1 MSYFISISAILFPQI
16 QLMIYFILGAMLY
29 AFSELEWMSSSLTLS
44 AALLL
49 GTICSAVD
57 PVAVNI
63 FVVLCSCRK

>member
-1 MSYFISISAILFPQI
+1 MAQESTCPLLIVICFIA
-16 QLMIYFILGAMLY
+16 GGMLY
-29 AFSELEWMSSSLTLS
+29 AFSELEWMDSSLTLS

-63 FVVLCSCRK
+63 LLCDFYNMKFI